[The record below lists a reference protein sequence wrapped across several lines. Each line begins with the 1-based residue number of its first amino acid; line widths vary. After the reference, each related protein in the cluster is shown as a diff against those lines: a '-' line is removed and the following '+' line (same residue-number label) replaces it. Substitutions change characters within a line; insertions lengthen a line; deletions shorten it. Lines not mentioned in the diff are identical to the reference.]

1 MTNKIMWRGIG
12 ALLLMLLLLSSN
24 VCAQTDTL
32 LYPLKNV
39 PLLSGNFGEL
49 RATHLHTGLD
59 FKTGGREGLPVI
71 CVKDGVVARVKV
83 SATGYGNALYLEHE
97 GGITTVYGHLSRFVP
112 RIAKVVRNIQ
122 YNKESFEVDENM
134 SGYELR
140 FRAGDTIAYSGN
152 TGSSGGPHLHFEV
165 RDTKSERALNPLRFL
180 SVKDQTGP
188 SVRGVYVYPISNE
201 GVRNA
206 ARRVE
211 VKNTGNRVFRGG
223 KVGVPAGMVGI
234 GIQSDDYMK
243 DSWNKLGV
251 YDLSVS
257 TNGQEVF
264 KMTMNELSFDE
275 TFLVNELKDF
285 HHYRENRLVYL
296 TFGNYQEQL
305 LSVRNQ
311 NGGFIP
317 VEKDSVVDVTVD
329 LSDINGN
336 RSSIMF
342 QLWGKSPSRELVLAD
357 GEKLLMNHQND
368 SLKKGK
374 YTLWLEADALSYPI
388 VCKPEVS
395 SRLRD
400 SIETIEVFSTG
411 KQIYPLMKNA
421 RLVVGGKFPE
431 KSVICL
437 LEKNNR
443 FSALKTHWT
452 EEGLEAFP
460 RVLGEYTVRQD
471 TIAPVVLYTGR
482 AGQKIRFKM
491 VDDLSGISSYR
502 VEVNGK
508 WCLFAYDAKNRLL
521 EGNINEPVFVK
532 GKNRLVLKVE
542 DAVKNIATFETD
554 IYKK

>member
-1 MTNKIMWRGIG
+1 MWRGIG

-122 YNKESFEVDENM
+122 YNKESFEVDENI

-165 RDTKSERALNPLRFL
+165 RDTKSEHALNPLQFL

-188 SVRGVYVYPISNE
+188 NVRGVYVYSVSDE
-201 GVRNA
+201 GTRTSV
-206 ARRVE
+206 RRVE

-223 KVGVPAGMVGI
+223 KIGVPVGMVGI

-257 TNGQEVF
+257 ANGQEVF
-264 KMTMNELSFDE
+264 KMTMNELSFDQA
-275 TFLVNELKDF
+275 FLVNELKDF
-285 HHYRENRLVYL
+285 HHYRGNRLVYL
-296 TFGNYQEQL
+296 TFGNYQGQL
-305 LSVRNQ
+305 LPVRNQ

-317 VEKDSVVDVTVD
+317 VEKDSVVDVAVD

-336 RSSIMF
+336 CSRIMF
-342 QLWGKSPSRELVLAD
+342 QLWGKSPLRELVLAD

-368 SLKKGK
+368 SLKKEK
-374 YTLWLEADALSYPI
+374 YTLWLEADALPYPI

-400 SIETIEVFSTG
+400 SVETIEVFSTG

-421 RLVVGGKFPE
+421 RLVVDGKFPG

-443 FSALKTHWT
+443 FSALKTRWS

-471 TIAPVVLYTGR
+471 TVAPVILYMGKV
-482 AGQKIRFKM
+482 GLKIRFRM

-508 WCLFAYDAKNRLL
+508 WCLFTYDAKKCLL
-521 EGNINEPVFVK
+521 EGNINDPVFRK